1 MYLFILLI
9 ILTLNCSISRS
20 NASSYLMLMG
30 GENFQQE
37 KIDDYY
43 NQAVEYVCDMYSD
56 TVDAEMELRRLQ
68 NTATASSDSEEEKI
82 EEEANTQD
90 VLVDD
95 HMMALYTMMRDN
107 DRINNQDQEPDPNK
121 HRKEFKSKIKRQMDD
136 YKEHCKMMNMEA
148 WLDVYGNKNY
158 LNEKAKNPLELKER
172 INKIKDPG
180 YIAKFFDVL
189 TWWKVEGAI
198 KFKQLSVAANVF
210 LGKPTHNGFQEIVFS
225 RGVYLDGKLKKRL
238 KEDNFEMSVLNSFN
252 NSRVTEIENI
262 LKQNDNRQI
271 TEWMMDKLTRDN
283 QAKELI
289 QFYKKDDVFK
299 EQAMELDDDST
310 DVSTVDHGL
319 EDIESDDE
327 SLVGYLTSEKFQN
340 DKNDE

>member
-1 MYLFILLI
+1 M
-9 ILTLNCSISRS
+9 
-20 NASSYLMLMG
+20 
-30 GENFQQE
+30 
-37 KIDDYY
+37 
-43 NQAVEYVCDMYSD
+43 
-56 TVDAEMELRRLQ
+56 
-68 NTATASSDSEEEKI
+68 
-82 EEEANTQD
+82 
-90 VLVDD
+90 
-95 HMMALYTMMRDN
+95 
-107 DRINNQDQEPDPNK
+107 
-121 HRKEFKSKIKRQMDD
+121 
-136 YKEHCKMMNMEA
+136 
-148 WLDVYGNKNY
+148 
-158 LNEKAKNPLELKER
+158 
-172 INKIKDPG
+172 
-180 YIAKFFDVL
+180 
-189 TWWKVEGAI
+189 EGAI
-198 KFKQLSVAANVF
+198 KFKQLSVSANVF
-210 LGKPTHNGFQEIVFS
+210 LGKPTHNGFQERVFS

-238 KEDNFEMSVLNSFN
+238 KEDNFEMSVLNSFS

-289 QFYKKDDVFK
+289 QFYKKDNVLK